1 MQTEIR
7 PEEEWIEV
15 EVPALVDEAVWNR
28 AQERLKMN
36 QKFAVR
42 NNKRHFYLLRSLLVC
57 ATCGYTLQGR
67 CQKGRIY
74 YYCEHGGKN
83 RYPDVPRH
91 TCSISGQIIEPL
103 VWDAIAELL
112 RNPQQIVA
120 AWEAEAAKQDAIPDE
135 LSRLQARQR
144 KLDRQWVR
152 LLDAFQEELLDKTE
166 LGERKQRLERER
178 QTITERIE
186 QIQRQEKQQSVKAQI
201 IDEFSAFC
209 ASAQKALENPTPQ
222 VKQEVLRLLVESI
235 VIEDNAI
242 TIKHIIPT
250 DDSCLLLPCG
260 NMQKSPIYARL
271 CCSLAS
277 YPTKPPCD

>member
-1 MQTEIR
+1 MQTEMR
-7 PEEEWIEV
+7 PEEAWVKV
-15 EVPALVDEAVWNR
+15 EIPALVDEIVWHR

-36 QKFAVR
+36 QKFATR
-42 NNKRHFYLLRSLLVC
+42 NNKHHFYLLRSLLVC

-67 CQKGRIY
+67 YQKGRVY

-91 TCSISGQIIEPL
+91 TCSIAGQIIEPI

-120 AWEAEAAKQDAIPDE
+120 AWEAEAAKQDATPDE
-135 LSRLQARQR
+135 FSRLQARQR

-152 LLDAFQEELLDKTE
+152 LLDAFQEGLLDKIE
-166 LGERKQRLERER
+166 LGERKQRLEQER
-178 QTITERIE
+178 QMITERIE
-186 QIQRQEKQQSVKAQI
+186 QIRRQEKQQSVKTQI

-209 ASAQKALENPTPQ
+209 ASAQKALENPTPE
-222 VKQEVLRLLVESI
+222 VKQEVLRLLVEK
-235 VIEDNAI
+235 VVVEDDAI

-250 DDSCLLLPCG
+250 DDNCRLLPRDIIPSILKYTFFDQVDYCRG
-260 NMQKSPIYARL
+260 R
-271 CCSLAS
+271 
-277 YPTKPPCD
+277 